1 MPVLGEIFR
10 SAESTQAYVKAY
22 SDHFANVVRSMD
34 TEAVAKFVDIVER
47 VGREDKSIFFI
58 ANGGSAAVASHWV
71 NDLGPNS
78 VVEGQ
83 PGFRAIALTDNPYSI
98 TAVGN
103 DASIQLKAAMRPG
116 DVVVAMSVSGNS
128 PNLVRG
134 LEYAKENGAYTV
146 ACTGMTG
153 GKLKEIADLAIHTE
167 SSTDEYGPIE
177 DMFSVF
183 MHIVTG
189 FLTMKRGRH
198 LHH

>member
-1 MPVLGEIFR
+1 M
-10 SAESTQAYVKAY
+10 KAY

-34 TEAVAKFVDIVER
+34 AAAVAKFVDIVER

-58 ANGGSAAVASHWV
+58 ANGGSGAVASHWV

-78 VVEGQ
+78 VVDGQ
-83 PGFRAIALTDNPYSI
+83 PGFRAIALTDNPFSI

-103 DASIQLKAAMRPG
+103 DASFDEIFSIQLKAAMRPG

-134 LEYAKENGAYTV
+134 LEYAKENGGYAV
-146 ACTGMTG
+146 ACTGMSG
-153 GKLKEIADLAIHTE
+153 GKLREIADLAIHTE